1 MRMSRAVTS
10 VEPLAGAWTLTRDE
24 PFVRRWVR
32 RTLTIS
38 SFAGIAVLLLTLM
51 PLWFPVAVVI
61 DVIRG
66 SRFATSRALA
76 FLLVLFWLETIGVAF
91 AGLLFVPRALRL
103 VDDERF
109 IAQNYALQTAWV
121 TTLHAAVVRFFSLRV
136 VVEGAEC
143 VAGGPLYVFFRHVSV
158 GDTLF
163 PAIHITRATG
173 MRLRYV
179 LKDELLWDPC
189 LDVVGQRI
197 PNAFVRRDSEK
208 SGEEVK
214 KVRGLARALPDD
226 EGVLLFP
233 EGTRFTVEKRERALA
248 KLRERDP
255 GLVPL
260 AERIVHALPPKLG
273 GVLALLDENPRV
285 DALFCA
291 HTGLEGIS
299 TIGHLFNGSLVGRRV
314 VLRFWRVP
322 HAAIPHTRDERVR
335 WLYTEWMK
343 MDALVESERDS
354 TQRVALTN
362 ASA

>member
-24 PFVRRWVR
+24 PFFRRWVR
-32 RTLTIS
+32 RTLTVS
-38 SFAGIAVLLLTLM
+38 SFAGIAVLLAGTL
-51 PLWFPVAVVI
+51 PLWLPIVVI
-61 DVIRG
+61 VDLVRG
-66 SRFATSRALA
+66 ARFATTRALA
-76 FLLVLFWLETIGVAF
+76 FLLVLFTLETVGVAIAF
-91 AGLLFVPRALRL
+91 VLFVPHALRL
-103 VDDERF
+103 IDDERF

-121 TTLHAAVVRFFSLRV
+121 TTLHAAVVKFFSLHV
-136 VVEGAEC
+136 VVENAAC
-143 VAGGPLYVFFRHVSV
+143 VAGGPLFVFFRHVSV

-163 PAIHITRATG
+163 PAIHITRAFG

-208 SGEEVK
+208 SGEEVQ

-233 EGTRFTVEKRERALA
+233 EGTRFTPEKRERALA

-255 GLVPL
+255 DLLPL

-314 VLRFWRVP
+314 VLRFWRVA
-322 HAAIPHTRDERVR
+322 HGDIPLTREERVR
-335 WLYTEWMK
+335 WLYAEWAK
-343 MDALVESERDS
+343 IDALVDNERARS
-354 TQRVALTN
+354 
-362 ASA
+362 SARAH